1 MHFGLYLVL
10 YAFTPTPDSPPPT
23 SLPRRVSDLHYDPS
37 ANLPFQPR
45 ETRADGPESEREDVA
60 RSRQSER
67 VRERCESDSLVKG
80 ARSQEGEII
89 ERERKGRARSS
100 SLGEAAPDPGEG
112 SIVSPP
118 SIIRTLHSGLGALR
132 EASLPSTD
140 SVDLSF

>member
-1 MHFGLYLVL
+1 MSYLVPGL
-10 YAFTPTPDSPPPT
+10 
-23 SLPRRVSDLHYDPS
+23 LPRRVSDLHYDPS

-118 SIIRTLHSGLGALR
+118 STIRPSAQDWLLCARHYCL
-132 EASLPSTD
+132 LPTP
-140 SVDLSF
+140 VDLAF